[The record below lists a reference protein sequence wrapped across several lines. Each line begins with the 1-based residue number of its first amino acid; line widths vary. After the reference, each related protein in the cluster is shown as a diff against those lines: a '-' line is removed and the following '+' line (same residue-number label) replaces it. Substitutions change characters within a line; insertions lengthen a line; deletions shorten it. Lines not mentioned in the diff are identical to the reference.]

1 MAQAMQSLEAAD
13 REAQQA
19 QEEDGFEGKKESG
32 SKQET
37 YAKPTDKP
45 FPGMAALDKPF
56 VLPPETPIGTS
67 LDLMAA
73 SARMTTTPRVG
84 GGGGGAM
91 TGGALPSWST
101 GGGGGG
107 GGIGGLFAEAAMS
120 GAGGGPPP
128 FPKGSPFDKL
138 AERWTAASGMK
149 RGPAYE

>member
-1 MAQAMQSLEAAD
+1 
-13 REAQQA
+13 
-19 QEEDGFEGKKESG
+19 
-32 SKQET
+32 
-37 YAKPTDKP
+37 
-45 FPGMAALDKPF
+45 
-56 VLPPETPIGTS
+56 
-67 LDLMAA
+67 
-73 SARMTTTPRVG
+73 
-84 GGGGGAM
+84 M

-120 GAGGGPPP
+120 GAAAPPP

>member
-13 REAQQA
+13 REAQQP

-32 SKQET
+32 SKQEA

-67 LDLMAA
+67 LDLMAG
-73 SARMTTTPRVG
+73 SARMTTTPRV

-120 GAGGGPPP
+120 GAAAPPP